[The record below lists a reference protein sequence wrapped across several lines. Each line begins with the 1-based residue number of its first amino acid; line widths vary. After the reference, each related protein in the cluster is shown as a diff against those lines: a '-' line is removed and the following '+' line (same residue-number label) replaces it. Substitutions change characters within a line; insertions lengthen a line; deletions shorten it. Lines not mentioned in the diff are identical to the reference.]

1 MKELLNLIN
10 EIVIKDKNLY
20 SKIKTKFLNFI
31 SDLRLKDYGFT
42 SGANIFDIPL
52 PEIRNNYNK
61 LSKFVIELPQNI
73 VDYSDDVKGFIIVFD
88 EFHY

>member
-1 MKELLNLIN
+1 MRERGKISEEEVMKELLNLIN

-61 LSKFVIELPQNI
+61 LSKFVMELHKI
-73 VDYSDDVKGFIIVFD
+73 LLIIQMT
-88 EFHY
+88 